1 MTARKPMLSQ
11 KSTLECRECGCEIGE
26 MSVMF
31 PSTVGDLKPQ
41 LELDPSH
48 AALPEAVC
56 SSNVPEDSMFFVLE
70 FMLN

>member
-1 MTARKPMLSQ
+1 MTLFIPYFKCQKLSMTASKPMLSQ

-31 PSTVGDLKPQ
+31 PRTVGDLKPQ

-48 AALPEAVC
+48 AALP
-56 SSNVPEDSMFFVLE
+56 
-70 FMLN
+70 